1 MAKRKKHR
9 GPKTA
14 AGQKRATGSYVKN
27 VLLPAF
33 KRFQP
38 GGKAFKALKQHGHI

>member
-1 MAKRKKHR
+1 MAKRTR

-14 AGQKRATGSYVKN
+14 AGKKKATAAYVGK

-38 GGKAFKALKQHGHI
+38 GGKAYKALKSHGHI